1 MPFLKSLVREAVR
14 RAAQNPRVQETAKQV
29 YADEIKPRAKEAW
42 DRAKP
47 EVEAA
52 KAKALQG
59 AAKLARRVQEEL
71 EKSADA
77 KDKAKAKDRDS
88 AEPPERP

>member
-77 KDKAKAKDRDS
+77 KGKPKEGGS